1 MTSTTSWTWSSDWTG
16 TAMSDLIAT
25 GRPQADLGI
34 VELQGI
40 LDGQADAPLTA
51 AYTEAVALRP
61 PVVLLDFAGV
71 EYINSTGIAL
81 IVGLLGRARGE
92 DREVR
97 VCGLTD
103 HYRHIFEITRLADF
117 MTFFATQAEAAG
129 GAVEPA

>member
-1 MTSTTSWTWSSDWTG
+1 MTE
-16 TAMSDLIAT
+16 LIAT
-25 GRPQADLGI
+25 GRPQADLGV

-40 LDGQADAPLTA
+40 LDGRGDAPLST
-51 AYTEAVALRP
+51 AYTDAVALDS
-61 PVVLLDFAGV
+61 PVVLLDFGGV

-81 IVGLLGRARGE
+81 IVGLLGRARSE
-92 DREVR
+92 SREIR